1 MSRCLIILVL
11 LAGTVYGLD
20 PGRLP
25 SQYVKRAWTNDSG
38 LVSSATLRVRQG
50 RDGYLWVGTREGIS
64 RFDGVRFKNYLPGV
78 TPGFGGRPVRWLLPA
93 RDGSLWAATDSG
105 LMVQRAGVWQTYT
118 ATEGLEG
125 NQANAL
131 AEGRDTIWVGTRNG
145 VLAWRDGRFAR
156 TAWSAQLPS
165 RHVNQLLEAR
175 DGSLWVATKQGIAHV
190 VGGKPRIY
198 DTRDGLPNQ
207 AVSAV
212 YEDGKGTIWAGTAGG
227 GLARYQHGVWEKL
240 PLSQWLPVTEIS
252 APHAFCEDPDGNL
265 WIAVNFGGL
274 VRYRD
279 GQVAVMG
286 VAEGLPNTEVYDVSM
301 DHEGSLWVAVAN
313 GGGLLQ
319 FTDGKFINYGQPEGL
334 PDDSV
339 SQVTQDLSGAHWM
352 ATRTNG
358 LVQLDRGRVRRFGT
372 SAGVPSSRV
381 NAILSGR
388 DGSLWIG
395 GNGSEVVRWRNGVFH
410 RMTLPETGANFVYS
424 IFEDQA
430 GTVWVGL
437 SGGGMVRV
445 EGDRLVPVNLM
456 GLSGISVRRVIE
468 VSPGTL
474 LLATTG
480 NGLLRYEQGQATAI
494 AGFENEK
501 IDWVERGPDGEIWL
515 ASSGRGL
522 ACLRGGKVYRWNRE
536 NGLPDNTIHSFAI
549 LRDGDLWMQSYSG
562 IAHVRKADLL
572 DQAEGRLDQVP
583 SEVFA
588 QADGLRSRETT
599 TGSLFQDR
607 SGQLW
612 FPTLKGVSVL
622 APASLRRNKV
632 SPTVVIEEVSSD
644 GLALSL
650 TGPVEVGPGAQS
662 LHVQFTA
669 LSFAAS
675 EKNRFRY
682 LLEGFD
688 RTWIEVPNRREAT
701 YMNLPPGSY
710 RFRVQASNNDG
721 IWSEAQT
728 QPTLRVLPK
737 FYQTYWFVTMCL
749 LFAVLGGLALHWQRT
764 MDLQNQ
770 RSALARVVAERTA
783 ELREAKEAAESAA
796 RAKSEFLAN
805 MSHEIRTPMNAVV
818 GMSHLLRDL
827 PLPREAHE
835 YVSIINSSGAALL
848 TVLNDILDFS
858 KIESGKLQV
867 AEDPFDL
874 LVCVEESLELL
885 GPMAVNKNLT
895 LLCQFDPAT
904 PRMILGDAARL
915 RQVLVNLVG
924 NAVKFTHVG
933 EVAVRLESADRAGRK
948 VIHIAVRDTGIGIP
962 PDRQHRLFQ
971 SFSQVDASTT
981 RQFGGTGL
989 GLAISQRLT
998 RLMGGEI
1005 QVESLVGAGSLFYF
1019 DLPEKRVAETTAGLA
1034 GEPHWKG
1041 KRVWMKVTPFAL
1053 EDLLAGYLNAWGL
1066 TVTRDPAGVDLVL
1079 AEATAALPVSLVNT
1093 PTLRIGEGRALSK
1106 PVRPTQLQM
1115 ALSQALATQPVPRK
1129 ITASSKAPLAESA
1142 PLRILVAEDNAVNQR
1157 VIQGL
1162 LRRLGYEPV
1171 IVENGLLA
1179 LEAVR
1184 QMPYDLMLLDLHMPE
1199 MDGLDAARQVV
1210 ASVPERH
1217 RPRMVALTAS
1227 AFPEDRLACLE
1238 AGMQDFLSK
1247 PIQLE
1252 ELRRTLTEAARSA
1265 TA

>member
-1 MSRCLIILVL
+1 MLRGLLIPVL
-11 LAGTVYGLD
+11 LAGSLFGLD

-25 SQYVKRAWTNDSG
+25 SQYVRRAWTMDSG

-50 RDGYLWVGTREGIS
+50 KDGYLWIGTREGIS

-78 TPGFGGRPVRWLLPA
+78 TPGFGGRPVRWLLPT
-93 RDGSLWAATDSG
+93 RDGSIWAATDNG
-105 LMVQRAGVWQTYT
+105 LVVHRGGSWQTYT
-118 ATEGLEG
+118 AADGLVG

-131 AEGRDTIWVGTRNG
+131 AEGRGAIWVGTRNG
-145 VLAWRDGRFAR
+145 VLAWRNGRFERA
-156 TAWSAQLPS
+156 AWNGQLPS
-165 RHVNQLLEAR
+165 QHVNQLLEAR
-175 DGSLWVATKQGIAHV
+175 DGTLWVATKLGLAHIV
-190 VGGKPRIY
+190 DGKPRIFGP
-198 DTRDGLPNQ
+198 RDGLPN
-207 AVSAV
+207 AAISAV
-212 YEDGKGTIWAGTAGG
+212 YQDAQGTVWAGTAGG
-227 GLARYQHGVWEKL
+227 GLARFRNGVWEQL
-240 PLSQWLPVTEIS
+240 PLNRWLPVSEIS
-252 APHAFCEDPDGNL
+252 APHAFCEDLDGNL

-286 VAEGLPNTEVYDVSM
+286 VAEGLPNTEVYDVSV

-319 FTDGKFINYGQPEGL
+319 LTDGKFMNYGPPEGL
-334 PDDSV
+334 PDESI
-339 SQVTQDLSGAHWM
+339 SQITQDVQGTFWM
-352 ATRTNG
+352 TTRTKG
-358 LVQLDRGRVRRFGT
+358 LVQLDRGQVRHVGT
-372 SAGVPSSRV
+372 AAGLPNNRV
-381 NAILSGR
+381 NAVLAAR
-388 DGSLWIG
+388 DGTLWIG
-395 GNGSEVVRWRNGVFH
+395 GNGSEVVRWRNGAFH
-410 RMTLPETGANFVYS
+410 RMTLPDTGANFVYS
-424 IFEDQA
+424 LAEDHA
-430 GTVWVGL
+430 GTIWVGL
-437 SGGGMVRV
+437 AGGGLARV
-445 EGDRLVPVNLM
+445 EGDRLAPVSLM
-456 GLSGISVRRVIE
+456 GLSGLSIRRILE
-468 VSPGTL
+468 TSPGVL
-474 LLATTG
+474 FVGTTG
-480 NGLLRYEQGQATAI
+480 NGLLRYEHGQASAV
-494 AGFENEK
+494 AGFENEL
-501 IDWVERGPDGEIWL
+501 IDWIERGPDGEVWL
-515 ASSGRGL
+515 SSSGRGL
-522 ACLRGGKVYRWNRE
+522 ACLRGGKVFRWNRE
-536 NGLPDNTIHSFAI
+536 SGLPDNTIHSFALTPEGEI
-549 LRDGDLWMQSYSG
+549 WMQSYSG
-562 IAHVRKADLL
+562 IAHVRKGDLW

-583 SEVFA
+583 SEVFT
-588 QADGLRSRETT
+588 QADGLRSRETI

-607 SGQLW
+607 KGRLW

-622 APASLRRNKV
+622 TPGGLRRNKIA
-632 SPTVVIEEVSSD
+632 PAVVIEEVSSD
-644 GLALSL
+644 GREHNLA
-650 TGPVEVGPGAQS
+650 GPFEVGPGAQS
-662 LHVQFTA
+662 LRVRFTS
-669 LSFAAS
+669 LSFAAP

-688 RTWIEVPNRREAT
+688 RTWVEVSNHREAT
-701 YMNLPPGSY
+701 YTNLPPGRYS
-710 RFRVQASNNDG
+710 FRVQATNNDG
-721 IWSEAQT
+721 IWSEA
-728 QPTLRVLPK
+728 PLIPELRVLPL
-737 FYQTYWFVTMCL
+737 FYQTYWFAAMCL
-749 LFAVLGGLALHWQRT
+749 GLAVLGALALHWQRT

-835 YVSIINSSGAALL
+835 YVSTINSSGAALL

-858 KIESGKLQV
+858 KIESGKLQI
-867 AEDPFDL
+867 AEEPFDL
-874 LVCVEESLELL
+874 LACVEESLELL
-885 GPMAVNKNLT
+885 GAMAANKNLT
-895 LLCQFDPAT
+895 LLCQYDLQT
-904 PRMILGDAARL
+904 PRMVLGDAARL

-924 NAVKFTHVG
+924 NAVKFTSIG
-933 EVAVRLESADRAGRK
+933 EVAVRVEPADRAGRK

-962 PDRQHRLFQ
+962 EDRKDRLFQ

-1005 QVESLVGAGSLFYF
+1005 QVESQLGVGSLFYF
-1019 DLPEKRVAETTAGLA
+1019 DLPDKRVAETGPALA

-1041 KRVWMKVTPFAL
+1041 KRVWLKVTPFAF
-1053 EDLLAGYLNAWGL
+1053 EAHLAGYLTAWGL
-1066 TVTRDPAGVDLVL
+1066 TVMRDPAEVDIVF
-1079 AEATAALPVSLVNT
+1079 ADASAALPVAVLNK
-1093 PTLRIGEGRALSK
+1093 PTLRIGEGRTLSK
-1106 PVRPTQLQM
+1106 PVRPTQLHRELSR
-1115 ALSQALATQPVPRK
+1115 ALSIQPEAQKAPV
-1129 ITASSKAPLAESA
+1129 SSKAPLAEAS

-1210 ASVPERH
+1210 ATVPEKQ

-1227 AFPEDRLACLE
+1227 AFPEDRMACLE

-1247 PIQLE
+1247 PIQLD
-1252 ELRRTLTEAARSA
+1252 ELRRTLTEAARGASA
-1265 TA
+1265 

>member
-1 MSRCLIILVL
+1 MSRCPLILFL

-25 SQYVKRAWTNDSG
+25 SQYVKRAWTIDSG

-50 RDGYLWVGTREGIS
+50 RDGYIWVGTREGIS

-105 LMVQRAGVWQTYT
+105 LIVQRGGEWQTYT
-118 ATEGLEG
+118 AADGLEG

-131 AEGRDTIWVGTRNG
+131 AEGRSTIWVGTRDG
-145 VLAWRDGRFAR
+145 VLAWRDGRFSKAP
-156 TAWSAQLPS
+156 WNAQLPS

-175 DGSLWVATKQGIAHV
+175 DGSLWVATMQGLAHITN
-190 VGGKPRIY
+190 GKPRIF

-207 AVSAV
+207 IVSAV
-212 YEDGKGTIWAGTAGG
+212 FEDGKGTIWAGTAGG
-227 GLARYQHGVWEKL
+227 GLARFRNGAWERL
-240 PLSQWLPVTEIS
+240 PLSQWLPVSDLS
-252 APHAFCEDPDGNL
+252 APQAFCEDRDGNL

-286 VAEGLPNTEVYDVSM
+286 VAQGLPNTEVHDVSM

-319 FTDGKFINYGQPEGL
+319 LTDGKFLNYGVPEGL
-334 PDDSV
+334 PEDSI
-339 SQVTQDLSGAHWM
+339 SQITQDSNGVYWM

-358 LVQLDRGRVRRFGT
+358 LVQLDRGQVRRIGAA
-372 SAGVPSSRV
+372 AGLPSNRV
-381 NAILSGR
+381 NAILAGR

-410 RMTLPETGANFVYS
+410 RMALPDSGANFVYS
-424 IFEDQA
+424 LFEDQA
-430 GTVWVGL
+430 GTIWVGL
-437 SGGGMVRV
+437 SGGGMARV
-445 EGDRLVPVNLM
+445 EGDRLSPVSLM
-456 GLSGISVRRVIE
+456 GLSGLSVRRVIE
-468 VSPGTL
+468 TSPGTL
-474 LLATTG
+474 LVATTG
-480 NGLLRYEQGQATAI
+480 NGLLQYTQGNATPI
-494 AGFENEK
+494 AGFENEM
-501 IDWVERGPDGEIWL
+501 IDWVERGPEGEIWL

-522 ACLRGGKVYRWNRE
+522 ACLRGGTVYRWNRE

-549 LRDGDLWMQSYSG
+549 LPDGDIWMQSYSG
-562 IAHVRKADLL
+562 IAHVRKADLW

-583 SEVFA
+583 SEVFVHS
-588 QADGLRSRETT
+588 DGLRSRETI
-599 TGSLFQDR
+599 TGSLYQDR
-607 SGQLW
+607 SGRLW

-622 APASLRRNKV
+622 TPGRLQRNKV
-632 SPTVVIEEVSSD
+632 APSVVIEEVASD
-644 GLALSL
+644 GQALSL

-662 LHVQFTA
+662 LRVRFTA
-669 LSFAAS
+669 LSFAAP

-688 RTWIEVPNRREAT
+688 RTWIEVPNHREAT
-701 YMNLPPGSY
+701 YTNLPPGHY
-710 RFRVQASNNDG
+710 RFRVQATNNDG

-728 QPTLRVLPK
+728 MPNLRVLPR

-749 LFAVLGGLALHWQRT
+749 GFTVLGGLALHWQRT
-764 MDLQNQ
+764 MDLHNQ
-770 RSALARVVAERTA
+770 RAALARVVAERTA
-783 ELREAKEAAESAA
+783 QLREAKEAAESAA

-827 PLPREAHE
+827 PLPKEAHE

-858 KIESGKLQV
+858 KIESGKLQI
-867 AEDPFDL
+867 ADEPFDL
-874 LVCVEESLELL
+874 LACVEESLELL
-885 GPMAVNKNLT
+885 GAMAANKNLT
-895 LLCQFDPAT
+895 LLCQFDSSA

-924 NAVKFTHVG
+924 NAVKFTNVG
-933 EVAVRLESADRAGRK
+933 EVAVRVESANRADRQ

-962 PDRQHRLFQ
+962 PNQQHRLFQ

-1005 QVESLVGAGSLFYF
+1005 QVESQLGVGSLFYF
-1019 DLPEKRVAETTAGLA
+1019 DLPDRRVAETITGLPS
-1034 GEPHWKG
+1034 EVHWQG

-1053 EDLLAGYLNAWGL
+1053 EELLGRYLTAWGL
-1066 TVTRDPAGVDLVL
+1066 VVTRDLDGVDLVL
-1079 AEATAALPVSLVNT
+1079 AEATAALPVALVSK
-1093 PTLRIGEGRALSK
+1093 PALRIGEGRAISK
-1106 PVRPTQLQM
+1106 PVRPTQLHL
-1115 ALSQALATQPVPRK
+1115 AVSEALATRPVAK
-1129 ITASSKAPLAESA
+1129 TAAANSETPLAKAA

-1162 LRRLGYEPV
+1162 LRRLGYEPM

-1210 ASVPERH
+1210 ATVPVRQ

-1252 ELRRTLTEAARSA
+1252 ELRRTLTDAARGA

>member
-1 MSRCLIILVL
+1 LSRCSLILVL

-25 SQYVKRAWTNDSG
+25 SQYVKRAWTIDSG

-50 RDGYLWVGTREGIS
+50 HDGYIWVGTREGIS

-93 RDGSLWAATDSG
+93 RDGSLWAATDNG
-105 LMVQRAGVWQTYT
+105 LTVQRAGVWQTYT
-118 ATEGLEG
+118 GAEGLEG

-131 AEGRDTIWVGTRNG
+131 AEGRNTIWVGTRNG
-145 VLAWRDGRFAR
+145 VLAWRDGRFHKVD
-156 TAWSAQLPS
+156 WSAELPS
-165 RHVNQLLEAR
+165 RHVNQIIEAR
-175 DGSLWVATKQGIAHV
+175 DGSLWVATKHGLAHV
-190 VGGKPRIY
+190 VGGKPRIF

-212 YEDGKGTIWAGTAGG
+212 FEDGKGTIWAGTAGG
-227 GLARYQHGVWEKL
+227 GLARFRNGAWEKL
-240 PLSQWLPVTEIS
+240 PLNQWLPVSDIS

-286 VAEGLPNTEVYDVSM
+286 VAEGLPNTEVYDVTV
-301 DHEGSLWVAVAN
+301 DHEGSLWVAMAN

-319 FTDGKFINYGQPEGL
+319 LTDGKFINYGAPEGL
-334 PDDSV
+334 PEDSI
-339 SQVTQDLSGAHWM
+339 SQITQDLNGAYWM

-358 LVQLDRGRVRRFGT
+358 LVQIDRGQVRRIGT
-372 SAGVPSSRV
+372 AAGLPNNRV
-381 NAILSGR
+381 NAILAGR

-395 GNGSEVVRWRNGVFH
+395 GNGSEVVRWKNGVFR
-410 RMTLPETGANFVYS
+410 RMVLPDSGANFVYS
-424 IFEDQA
+424 LFEDHS

-437 SGGGMVRV
+437 GGGGMARI
-445 EGDRLVPVNLM
+445 EDDHLVPISLM
-456 GLSGISVRRVIE
+456 GLSGISVRRIVE
-468 VSPGTL
+468 TSPGAL
-474 LLATTG
+474 LVATTG
-480 NGLLRYEQGQATAI
+480 NGLLRYTEGKATPV
-494 AGFENEK
+494 AGFENEM
-501 IDWVERGPDGEIWL
+501 IDWVERGSEGEIWL

-522 ACLRGGKVYRWNRE
+522 ACLRDGKVYRWNRE

-549 LRDGDLWMQSYSG
+549 LPDGEIWMQSYSG
-562 IAHVRKADLL
+562 IAHVRKADLW

-583 SEVFA
+583 SEVFV
-588 QADGLRSRETT
+588 QADGLRSRETI

-607 SGQLW
+607 RGRLW

-622 APASLRRNKV
+622 TPGSLRRNKV
-632 SPTVVIEEVSSD
+632 APSVVIEEVASD
-644 GLALSL
+644 GQALSL
-650 TGPVEVGPGAQS
+650 SGPVEVGPGAQS
-662 LHVQFTA
+662 LRFQFTA
-669 LSFAAS
+669 LSFAAP

-688 RTWIEVPNRREAT
+688 RTWVEVPNHREAT
-701 YMNLPPGSY
+701 YANLLPGHY
-710 RFRVQASNNDG
+710 RFRVQATNNDG
-721 IWSEAQT
+721 IWGEAQT
-728 QPTLRVLPK
+728 IPNVRVLPK
-737 FYQTYWFVTMCL
+737 FYQTYWFVSICL
-749 LFAVLGGLALHWQRT
+749 GFVVLGGLALHWQRT

-770 RSALARVVAERTA
+770 RSDLARIVAERTA

-858 KIESGKLQV
+858 KIESGKLQI
-867 AEDPFDL
+867 AEEPFDL
-874 LVCVEESLELL
+874 LACVEESLELL
-885 GPMAVNKNLT
+885 GPMAANKNLT
-895 LLCQFDPAT
+895 FLCQFDAAT

-924 NAVKFTHVG
+924 NAVKFTNVG
-933 EVAVRLESADRAGRK
+933 EVAVCVESADRAGRK
-948 VIHIAVRDTGIGIP
+948 VVHIAVRDTGIGIR
-962 PDRQHRLFQ
+962 PDQQHRLFQ

-1005 QVESLVGAGSLFYF
+1005 QIESQLGVGSLFYF
-1019 DLPEKRVAETTAGLA
+1019 DLPEKRVPETTLGLA
-1034 GEPHWKG
+1034 GEPHWSG
-1041 KRVWMKVTPFAL
+1041 KRVWLKATPFAL
-1053 EDLLAGYLNAWGL
+1053 EELLARYLTGWGL

-1079 AEATAALPVSLVNT
+1079 AEAAAALPAALAHK
-1093 PTLRIGEGRALSK
+1093 PILRIGEGQALSK
-1106 PVRPTQLQM
+1106 PVRPTQLQL
-1115 ALSQALATQPVPRK
+1115 ALSQAFSTHPVAGK
-1129 ITASSKAPLAESA
+1129 VAAINEKPLAKAS
-1142 PLRILVAEDNAVNQR
+1142 PLRILVAEDNTVNQR

-1210 ASVPERH
+1210 ATVPERQ

-1252 ELRRTLTEAARSA
+1252 ELRRTLTEAARVA

>member
-1 MSRCLIILVL
+1 MSRSSLILVL
-11 LAGTVYGLD
+11 LAGAVYGLD

-25 SQYVKRAWTNDSG
+25 SQYVKRAWTTDAG

-50 RDGYLWVGTREGIS
+50 RDGYIWVGTREGIS

-78 TPGFGGRPVRWLLPA
+78 TPGLAGRPVRWLLPA
-93 RDGSLWAATDSG
+93 RDGSLWAATDNG
-105 LMVQRAGVWQTYT
+105 VMVQRGGVWQTYT
-118 ATEGLEG
+118 GAAGLEG

-131 AEGRDTIWVGTRNG
+131 AEGRDTIWIGTRSG
-145 VLAWRDGRFAR
+145 VLTWRNGRFEKAVWTR
-156 TAWSAQLPS
+156 ELPS
-165 RHVNQLLEAR
+165 PHVNQLLEAR
-175 DGSLWVATKQGIAHV
+175 DGSVWVATKLGLAHV
-190 VGGKPRIY
+190 VRGKLRIY
-198 DTRDGLPNQ
+198 DHHNGLPNDI
-207 AVSAV
+207 VSAV
-212 YEDGKGTIWAGTAGG
+212 FEDGKGTIWAGTGGG
-227 GLARYQHGVWEKL
+227 GLARFRNGVWEKL
-240 PLSQWLPVTEIS
+240 PLSQWLPVSEIS

-274 VRYRD
+274 VRYRE

-286 VAEGLPNTEVYDVSM
+286 VTEGLPNTEVYDVSV
-301 DHEGSLWVAVAN
+301 DHEGSLWVAMAN

-319 FTDGKFINYGQPEGL
+319 LTDGKFLNYGLPEGL

-339 SQVTQDLSGAHWM
+339 SQVTQDLNGSYWI
-352 ATRTNG
+352 ATRTKG
-358 LVQLDRGRVRRFGT
+358 LVQIAGGSVRRFGA
-372 SAGVPSSRV
+372 SAGLPSDRV
-381 NAILSGR
+381 NAVMAGR

-395 GNGSEVVRWRNGVFH
+395 GHGSGVVRWRNGVFH
-410 RMTLPETGANFVYS
+410 RMALPESGANFVS
-424 IFEDQA
+424 SLFEDQA
-430 GTVWVGL
+430 GSVWVGFG
-437 SGGGMVRV
+437 GGGMARV
-445 EGDRLVPVNLM
+445 EGDRLAPVSLL
-456 GLSGISVRRVIE
+456 GRSGISVRRIIE
-468 VSPGTL
+468 ERPGVL
-474 LLATTG
+474 LVATTG
-480 NGLLRYEQGQATAI
+480 NGLLRYEQGKSTQV
-494 AGFENEK
+494 AGFENEL
-501 IDWVERGPDGEIWL
+501 IDWVERGVDGEIWL

-522 ACLRGGKVYRWNRE
+522 ACLRGGKVFRWNHE

-549 LRDGDLWMQSYSG
+549 LPDGEFWMQSYSG
-562 IAHVRKADLL
+562 VAHVRQADLW

-583 SEVFA
+583 AEVLV
-588 QADGLRSRETT
+588 QADGLRSRETI

-607 SGQLW
+607 TGRLW

-622 APASLRRNKV
+622 TPSSLRRNRIA
-632 SPTVVIEEVSSD
+632 PTVVTEEVASD
-644 GLALSL
+644 GRALDL
-650 TGPVEVGPGAQS
+650 TGPVEIGPGTQS
-662 LHVQFTA
+662 LRVQFTA
-669 LSFAAS
+669 LSFSAP

-688 RTWIEVPNRREAT
+688 RTWIEARNHREAT
-701 YMNLPPGSY
+701 YTNLPPGHY
-710 RFRVQASNNDG
+710 RFRVQATNNDG
-721 IWSEAQT
+721 IWGEA
-728 QPTLRVLPK
+728 PTMPSLQVLPA
-737 FYQTYWFVTMCL
+737 FYQTYWFVTVCL
-749 LFAVLGGLALHWQRT
+749 GFTVLVGLALHWQRT

-770 RSALARVVAERTA
+770 RSALAREVAQRTA

-827 PLPREAHE
+827 PLPKEAHE

-858 KIESGKLQV
+858 KIESGKLQI

-885 GPMAVNKNLT
+885 GAMAANKNLT
-895 LLCQFDPAT
+895 LLCHFDPAT
-904 PRMILGDAARL
+904 PRMVLGDAARL

-924 NAVKFTHVG
+924 NAIKFTSAG
-933 EVAVRLESADRAGRK
+933 EVAVRVEAVERAGRR

-962 PDRQHRLFQ
+962 QDRQHRLFQ

-1005 QVESLVGAGSLFYF
+1005 QVESQIGVGSLFYF
-1019 DLPEKRVAETTAGLA
+1019 DLPEKRVNETAAGLD
-1034 GEPHWKG
+1034 GEPNWKG
-1041 KRVWMKVTPFAL
+1041 KRVWMNVTPLSL
-1053 EDLLAGYLNAWGL
+1053 EELLIGYLEAWGL
-1066 TVTRDPAGVDLVL
+1066 TVTRDPASADMVI
-1079 AEATAALPVSLVNT
+1079 AEAATALPVALVSK
-1093 PTLRIGEGRALSK
+1093 PTVRIGEGRALSK
-1106 PVRPTQLQM
+1106 PVRPTQLLL
-1115 ALSQALATQPVPRK
+1115 ALSQAFAGCLQPGTATS
-1129 ITASSKAPLAESA
+1129 SSKARLSETA

-1171 IVENGLLA
+1171 VVENGLLA
-1179 LEAVR
+1179 LDAVR

-1210 ASVPERH
+1210 ATVPENQ

-1247 PIQLE
+1247 PIQLD
-1252 ELRRTLTEAARSA
+1252 ELKRTLTEAARGA

>member
-1 MSRCLIILVL
+1 M
-11 LAGTVYGLD
+11 
-20 PGRLP
+20 
-25 SQYVKRAWTNDSG
+25 
-38 LVSSATLRVRQG
+38 RQG
-50 RDGYLWVGTREGIS
+50 RDGYIWVGTREGIS

-78 TPGFGGRPVRWLLPA
+78 TPGFGGRPVRWLLPT

-105 LMVQRAGVWQTYT
+105 LSVQRGGIWQTYT
-118 ATEGLEG
+118 AAEGLEG

-131 AEGRDTIWVGTRNG
+131 AEGRDTIWVGTRSG
-145 VLAWRDGRFAR
+145 VLALRDGNFTRP
-156 TAWSAQLPS
+156 AWTAQLPS
-165 RHVNQLLEAR
+165 RHVNQLIEAR
-175 DGSLWVATKQGIAHV
+175 DGTLWVATKQGLAHV
-190 VGGKPRIY
+190 VSGKARIY

-207 AVSAV
+207 TVSAV
-212 YEDGKGTIWAGTAGG
+212 FEDGKGTIWAGTASG
-227 GLARYQHGVWEKL
+227 GLARFRNGAWERL
-240 PLSQWLPVTEIS
+240 PLSQWLPVSDIS

-279 GQVAVMG
+279 GNVAVMG
-286 VAEGLPNTEVYDVSM
+286 VAEGLPNTEVYDVSV

-319 FTDGKFINYGQPEGL
+319 FTDGKFMNYGRPEGL

-339 SQVTQDLSGAHWM
+339 SQVTQDLNGSYWM

-358 LVQLDRGRVRRFGT
+358 LVQLDRGKVRRVGK
-372 SAGVPSSRV
+372 SDGLPSNRV
-381 NAILSGR
+381 NAVLAGR

-410 RMTLPETGANFVYS
+410 RMVLPESGANFVYS
-424 IFEDQA
+424 IFEDQS
-430 GTVWVGL
+430 GIVWVGFG
-437 SGGGMVRV
+437 GGGMARI
-445 EGDRLVPVNLM
+445 EGDRLVAVDLM
-456 GLSGISVRRVIE
+456 GLSGISVRRIIE
-468 VSPGTL
+468 VRPGAL

-480 NGLLRYEQGQATAI
+480 NGLLRFEHGKATAV
-494 AGFENEK
+494 AGFENQL

-522 ACLRGGKVYRWNRE
+522 ACLREGKVFRWNRE

-549 LRDGDLWMQSYSG
+549 VPDGDIWMQTYSG
-562 IAHVRKADLL
+562 VAHLRKADLW

-583 SEVFA
+583 SEVFV
-588 QADGLRSRETT
+588 QADGLRSRETI

-607 SGQLW
+607 AGRIW
-612 FPTLKGVSVL
+612 FPTLKGASAL
-622 APASLRRNKV
+622 TPGSLRRNKV
-632 SPTVVIEEVSSD
+632 SPAVVIEEVSSD
-644 GLALSL
+644 GQALSL
-650 TGPVEVGPGAQS
+650 AGPVEVGPGAQS

-669 LSFAAS
+669 LSFAAP

-688 RTWIEVPNRREAT
+688 RTWVEIPNRREAT
-701 YMNLPPGSY
+701 YTNLPPGHY
-710 RFRVQASNNDG
+710 RFRVQATNNDG

-728 QPTLRVLPK
+728 MPTLRVLPK
-737 FYQTYWFVTMCL
+737 FYQTYWFVGMCMG
-749 LFAVLGGLALHWQRT
+749 FAVLGALALHWQRT

-858 KIESGKLQV
+858 KIESGKLQI

-885 GPMAVNKNLT
+885 GPMAANKNLT
-895 LLCQFDPAT
+895 LLCQFDPST

-924 NAVKFTHVG
+924 NAVKFTNVG
-933 EVAVRLESADRAGRK
+933 EVAVRVESADRAGRK

-998 RLMGGEI
+998 KLMGGEI
-1005 QVESLVGAGSLFYF
+1005 QVESQIGVGSLFYF
-1019 DLPEKRVAETTAGLA
+1019 DLPERRVAETTAGLV
-1034 GEPHWKG
+1034 GEPDWKG
-1041 KRVWMKVTPFAL
+1041 KRVWLKVTPFAL
-1053 EDLLAGYLNAWGL
+1053 EELLAGYLTAWGL
-1066 TVTRDPAGVDLVL
+1066 TATRDPAGADLVL
-1079 AEATAALPVSLVNT
+1079 AEAAAALPVSLVNK
-1093 PTLRIGEGRALSK
+1093 PTLRIGEGRTLSK
-1106 PVRPTQLQM
+1106 PVRPTQLQL
-1115 ALSQALATQPVPRK
+1115 ALSQAFATHPATGK
-1129 ITASSKAPLAESA
+1129 TAASSKAPLAETS

-1210 ASVPERH
+1210 ATVPEQQ

-1247 PIQLE
+1247 PIQLD

>member
-1 MSRCLIILVL
+1 VL
-11 LAGTVYGLD
+11 TGIAYGLD

-25 SQYVKRAWTNDSG
+25 SQYGRRAWTVDSG
-38 LVSSATLRVRQG
+38 LVSSATLRVRQAG
-50 RDGYLWVGTREGIS
+50 DGYIWIGTREGIS

-93 RDGSLWAATDSG
+93 RDGSLWAATDAG
-105 LMVQRAGVWQTYT
+105 LSVQRSGVWHTYT
-118 ATEGLEG
+118 AAEGLEG

-131 AEGRDTIWVGTRNG
+131 AEGRHTIWVGTRNG
-145 VLAWRDGRFAR
+145 VLAWRNGQFKRAP
-156 TAWSAQLPS
+156 WNIQLPS

-175 DGSLWVATKQGIAHV
+175 DGSLWVATKQGLAHV
-190 VGGKPRIY
+190 VDGRPRVF
-198 DTRDGLPNQ
+198 DTRDGLPGSS
-207 AVSAV
+207 VSAV
-212 YEDGKGTIWAGTAGG
+212 FEDRQGTIWVGTAGG
-227 GLARYQHGVWEKL
+227 GLARFRQGAWERL
-240 PLSQWLPVTEIS
+240 PLSRWLPVSEIS
-252 APHAFCEDPDGNL
+252 AAHAFCEDPDGNL

-274 VRYRD
+274 VRYRE

-286 VAEGLPNTEVYDVSM
+286 VAEGLPNTEVYDVSV

-313 GGGLLQ
+313 GGGVLQ
-319 FTDGKFINYGQPEGL
+319 LTDGKFMNYGPPEGL

-339 SQVTQDLSGAHWM
+339 SQITQDSRGSVWM

-358 LVQLDRGRVRRFGT
+358 LVELADGRVRRVGT
-372 SAGVPSSRV
+372 AAGLPSNRV
-381 NAILSGR
+381 NAVLAGR

-395 GNGSEVVRWRNGVFH
+395 GNESEVVRWRNGAFH
-410 RMTLPETGANFVYS
+410 RMALPESGANFVS
-424 IFEDQA
+424 SLFEDPT
-430 GTVWVGL
+430 GTVWVGYG
-437 SGGGMVRV
+437 GGGMARV
-445 EGDRLVPVNLM
+445 DGSRLTPVDLM
-456 GLSGISVRRVIE
+456 GRSGISVRRMIDD
-468 VSPGTL
+468 GAGGL

-480 NGLLRYEQGQATAI
+480 NGLLRYQNGKATPVP
-494 AGFENEK
+494 GFANEL
-501 IDWVERGPDGEIWL
+501 IDWVERGPEGEIWL

-522 ACLRGGKVYRWNRE
+522 ACLRDGKVFRWTRE
-536 NGLPDNTIHSFAI
+536 SGLPDNTIHSFAS
-549 LRDGDLWMQSYSG
+549 LTDGEVWLQSYSG
-562 IAHVRKADLL
+562 VVRVRKADLW

-583 SEVFA
+583 AEVFV
-588 QADGLRSRETT
+588 QADGLRSRETV
-599 TGSLFQDR
+599 TGALFKDR
-607 SGQLW
+607 SGRLW

-622 APASLRRNKV
+622 SPHSLRRNKV
-632 SPTVVIEEVSSD
+632 APSVVIEEVHSD
-644 GLALSL
+644 RHAISLA
-650 TGPVEVGPGAQS
+650 GPIEIGPGAQS
-662 LHVQFTA
+662 LRIHFTA
-669 LSFAAS
+669 LSFAAP

-688 RTWIEVPNRREAT
+688 RTWIEVPNHREAT
-701 YMNLPPGSY
+701 YTNLPPGSY
-710 RFRVQASNNDG
+710 RFRVQATNNDG

-728 QPTLRVLPK
+728 MPNLRVLPA
-737 FYQTYWFVTMCL
+737 FYQTYWFVAMCL
-749 LFAVLGGLALHWQRT
+749 GFAVLGALALHWQRT
-764 MDLQNQ
+764 MDLENQ
-770 RSALARVVAERTA
+770 RAALAQLVAERTA

-835 YVSIINSSGAALL
+835 YVSIINSAGASLL

-858 KIESGKLQV
+858 KIESGKLQI

-874 LVCVEESLELL
+874 LVCVEESVELL
-885 GPMAVNKNLT
+885 GPMAANKNLT
-895 LLCQFDPAT
+895 LLCQFDLAT

-915 RQVLVNLVG
+915 RQVLVNLIG
-924 NAVKFTHVG
+924 NAVKFTSAG
-933 EVAVRLESADRAGRK
+933 EVVVRVESADRGGRK
-948 VIHIAVRDTGIGIP
+948 VIHFAVRDTGIGIP

-1005 QVESLVGAGSLFYF
+1005 QVESQPGAGSLFYF
-1019 DLPEKRVAETTAGLA
+1019 DLPEKRVSEAASGLA
-1034 GEPHWKG
+1034 GDPAWQG
-1041 KRVWMKVTPFAL
+1041 KRVWLKVTRFSI
-1053 EDLLAGYLNAWGL
+1053 EELLTGYLTGWGF
-1066 TVTRDPAGVDLVL
+1066 TVTRDIADVDLVL
-1079 AEATAALPVSLVNT
+1079 VEASAALPVALVNK
-1093 PTLRIGEGRALSK
+1093 PTLRLGEGRALSD
-1106 PVRPTQLQM
+1106 PVRPTHLHL
-1115 ALSQALATQPVPRK
+1115 AIAQALASQPAPRP
-1129 ITASSKAPLAESA
+1129 AAAGSKTPLAETT

-1162 LRRLGYEPV
+1162 LRRLGYDPV

-1210 ASVPERH
+1210 ATVPEDR

-1227 AFPEDRLACLE
+1227 AFPEDRMACLE

-1247 PIQLE
+1247 PIQLD
-1252 ELRRTLTEAARSA
+1252 ELRRTLTESARGASA
-1265 TA
+1265 